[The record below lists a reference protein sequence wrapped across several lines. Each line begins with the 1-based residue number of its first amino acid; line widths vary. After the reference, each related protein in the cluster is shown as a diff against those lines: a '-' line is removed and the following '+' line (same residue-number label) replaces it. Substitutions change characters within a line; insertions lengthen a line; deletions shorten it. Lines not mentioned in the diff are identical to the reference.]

1 MKFENKTFLVTGGSS
16 GLGGATAS
24 MLVEKGANVVILDI
38 NEKTGNAKQAELGAN
53 SRFVKTDVTSEVDV
67 IAAIEV
73 AKATFTGVHGVI
85 NAAGIA
91 VMGKVLDRD
100 GNPHSLDLFAKGI
113 NINLV
118 GTFNVLRLAAQ
129 VMAKNEPTED
139 GERGIIINT
148 ASVAAFDGQ
157 IGQASYS
164 ASKSGVVGMA
174 LPIARELARYG
185 IRICTIAPG
194 IFETPMLAELSEEI
208 RDSLGKMVPF
218 PPRLGKPSEFASMA
232 CHIIDNVVLN
242 GEVIR
247 LDGAIRMAAK

>member
-1 MKFENKTFLVTGGSS
+1 MNYENRTFLVTGGSS

-38 NEKTGNAKQAELGAN
+38 NEETGKAKEAELGAN
-53 SRFVKTDVTSEVDV
+53 SRFVKTDVRSEADV
-67 IAAIEV
+67 MAAIEV
-73 AKATFTGVHGVI
+73 AKNTFTGVHGVL

-100 GNPHSLDLFAKGI
+100 GNPHSLDLFSKGI

-118 GTFNVLRLAAQ
+118 GTFNVIRLAAQ

-148 ASVAAFDGQ
+148 ASVAAFEGQ

-164 ASKSGVVGMA
+164 ASKAGVVGMA
-174 LPIARELARYG
+174 IPIARELARYG
-185 IRICTIAPG
+185 IRICSIAPG
-194 IFETPMLAELSEEI
+194 IFETPMLAEVSDEI
-208 RDSLGKMVPF
+208 RESLGKQVPF
-218 PPRLGKPSEFASMA
+218 PPRLGKPSEFANLA
-232 CHIIDNVVLN
+232 GHIIENVVLN
-242 GEVIR
+242 GEVIW
-247 LDGAIRMAAK
+247 LDGAIRLTAK

>member
-1 MKFENKTFLVTGGSS
+1 MQLEGKTFLVTGGSS

-24 MLVEKGANVVILDI
+24 MLVEKGAHVVLLDV
-38 NEKTGNAKQAELGAN
+38 NEALGKTKQAELGVN
-53 SRFVKTDVTSEVDV
+53 CRFVKTDVTSEADV
-67 IAAIEV
+67 MAAVAIAKKE
-73 AKATFTGVHGVI
+73 FSRVHGVI
-85 NAAGIA
+85 NAAGIVVA
-91 VMGKVLDRD
+91 GKVLDRE
-100 GNPHSLDLFAKGI
+100 GNPHPLDSFAKSI
-113 NINLV
+113 NVNLI
-118 GTFNVLRLAAQ
+118 GTFNVIRLAAQ
-129 VMAKNEPTED
+129 AMAKNEPTAD
-139 GERGIIINT
+139 GERGVIINT

-157 IGQASYS
+157 IGQASYA

-194 IFETPMLAELSEEI
+194 IFETPMLAGLPEEK
-208 RDSLGKMVPF
+208 RLSLGQQVPF
-218 PPRLGKPSEFASMA
+218 PPRLGKPDEYASLA

>member
-1 MKFENKTFLVTGGSS
+1 MNYENRTFLVTGGSS

-24 MLVEKGANVVILDI
+24 MMIEKGANVVILDI
-38 NEKTGNAKQAELGAN
+38 NEETGKAKEAELGAN
-53 SRFVKTDVTSEVDV
+53 SRFIKTDVTSESDV
-67 IAAIEV
+67 MAAIDL
-73 AKATFTGVHGVI
+73 AINTFTGVHGVI

-91 VMGKVLDRD
+91 VIGKVLDRE
-100 GNPHSLDLFAKGI
+100 GNPHPLDLFARGI

-118 GTFNVLRLAAQ
+118 GTFNVIRLAAQ
-129 VMAKNEPTED
+129 AMTKNEPTED

-185 IRICTIAPG
+185 IRVCTIAPG
-194 IFETPMLAELSEEI
+194 IFETPMLAGLPQEA
-208 RDSLGKMVPF
+208 RDSLGQQVPF
-218 PPRLGKPSEFASMA
+218 PPRLGKPSEYASLA
-232 CHIIDNVVLN
+232 GHIIENVVLN
-242 GEVIR
+242 AEVIR
-247 LDGAIRMAAK
+247 LDGAIRMTAK

>member
-1 MKFENKTFLVTGGSS
+1 MNYENRTFLVTGGSS

-38 NEKTGNAKQAELGAN
+38 NEETGTAKEAELGAN
-53 SRFVKTDVTSEVDV
+53 SRFIKTDVTSEADV
-67 IAAIEV
+67 MAAVEV
-73 AKATFTGVHGVI
+73 ANNTFTGVHGVI

-129 VMAKNEPTED
+129 AMTKNEPTDD

-157 IGQASYS
+157 IGQASYA

-174 LPIARELARYG
+174 LPISRELARYG
-185 IRICTIAPG
+185 IRVCTIAPG
-194 IFETPMLAELSEEI
+194 IFETPMLATLSEEI
-208 RDSLGKMVPF
+208 RTSLGQQIPF
-218 PPRLGKPSEFASMA
+218 PPRLGKPEEYASLA
-232 CHIIDNVVLN
+232 GHIIENVVLN

-247 LDGAIRMAAK
+247 LDGGIRMTAK

>member
-1 MKFENKTFLVTGGSS
+1 MNYDNRTFLVTGGSS

-38 NEKTGNAKQAELGAN
+38 NEETGKAKEAELGAN
-53 SRFVKTDVTSEVDV
+53 SRFVKTDVTSEADV
-67 IAAIEV
+67 MAAIAV
-73 AKATFTGVHGVI
+73 AKNTFTGVHGVI

-100 GNPHSLDLFAKGI
+100 GNPHSLDLFARGI

-148 ASVAAFDGQ
+148 ASVAAFEGQ

-164 ASKSGVVGMA
+164 ASKAGVVGMA
-174 LPIARELARYG
+174 IPIARELARYG

-194 IFETPMLAELSEEI
+194 IFETPMLAEVSDEI
-208 RDSLGKMVPF
+208 RQSLGQQVPF
-218 PPRLGKPSEFASMA
+218 PSRLGKPSEFAFMA
-232 CHIIDNVVLN
+232 GHIIENVILN

-247 LDGAIRMAAK
+247 LDGAIRLTAK

>member
-1 MKFENKTFLVTGGSS
+1 MNYENRTFLVTGGSS
-16 GLGGATAS
+16 GLGGATAT

-38 NEKTGNAKQAELGAN
+38 NEATGKAKEAELGAN
-53 SRFVKTDVTSEVDV
+53 SRFIKTDVTSEADV
-67 IAAIEV
+67 MAAVNV
-73 AKATFTGVHGVI
+73 ANNVFTGVQGVI

-91 VMGKVLDRD
+91 VMGKVLDRE
-100 GNPHSLDLFAKGI
+100 GNPHSLELFAKGV
-113 NINLV
+113 NINLI

-129 VMAKNEPTED
+129 AMTKNEPTDD

-157 IGQASYS
+157 IGQASYT
-164 ASKSGVVGMA
+164 ASKAGVVGMA

-185 IRICTIAPG
+185 IRVCTIAPG
-194 IFETPMLAELSEEI
+194 IFETPMLAELSDEI

-232 CHIIDNVVLN
+232 GHIIENVVLN

>member
-1 MKFENKTFLVTGGSS
+1 MNYDNRTFLVTGGSS

-38 NEKTGNAKQAELGAN
+38 NEETGKAKETELGAN
-53 SRFVKTDVTSEVDV
+53 SRFVKTDVTSEADV
-67 IAAIEV
+67 MAAIEV
-73 AKATFTGVHGVI
+73 AKNTFTGVHGVI

-91 VMGKVLDRD
+91 VMGKVLDRE

-129 VMAKNEPTED
+129 AMTKNEPTKD

-194 IFETPMLAELSEEI
+194 IFETPMLAELPEEV

-218 PPRLGKPSEFASMA
+218 PPRLGKPSEFAAMA
-232 CHIIDNVVLN
+232 GHIIENVVLN

>member
-1 MKFENKTFLVTGGSS
+1 MNYENRTFLVTGGSS

-24 MLVEKGANVVILDI
+24 MLVEKGANVVILDV
-38 NEKTGNAKQAELGAN
+38 NEETGKAKEAELGAK
-53 SRFVKTDVTSEVDV
+53 SRFVKTDVTSEADV
-67 IAAIEV
+67 MAAIDV
-73 AKATFTGVHGVI
+73 AKTEFTGVHGVI

-91 VMGKVLDRD
+91 VISKVLDRD
-100 GNPHSLDLFAKGI
+100 GNPHPLDLFAKGI
-113 NINLV
+113 NVNLV
-118 GTFNVLRLAAQ
+118 GTFNVIRLAAQ
-129 VMAKNEPTED
+129 AMAANEPTDD

-185 IRICTIAPG
+185 IRINTIAPG
-194 IFETPMLAELSEEI
+194 IFETPMLAGLPEEA
-208 RDSLGKMVPF
+208 RTSLGQQVPF
-218 PPRLGKPSEFASMA
+218 PPRLGKPSEYADLAGHM
-232 CHIIDNVVLN
+232 IDNVVLN
-242 GEVIR
+242 GEVVR

>member
-1 MKFENKTFLVTGGSS
+1 MNYDNRTFLVTGGSS

-38 NEKTGNAKQAELGAN
+38 NEETGKAKETELGAN
-53 SRFVKTDVTSEVDV
+53 SRFVKTDVTSEADV
-67 IAAIEV
+67 MAAIEV
-73 AKATFTGVHGVI
+73 AKNTFTGVHGVI

-91 VMGKVLDRD
+91 VMGKVLDRE

-129 VMAKNEPTED
+129 AMTKNKPTKD

-194 IFETPMLAELSEEI
+194 IFETPMLAELPEEV

-218 PPRLGKPSEFASMA
+218 PPRLGKPSEFAAMA
-232 CHIIDNVVLN
+232 GHIIENVVLN

>member
-1 MKFENKTFLVTGGSS
+1 MNYENRTFLVTGGSS

-38 NEKTGNAKQAELGAN
+38 NEETGKAKEAELGAN
-53 SRFVKTDVTSEVDV
+53 SRFVKTDVTSEADV
-67 IAAIEV
+67 MAAVEV
-73 AKATFTGVHGVI
+73 AKNTFTGIHGVV

-91 VMGKVLDRD
+91 VMGKVLDRE
-100 GNPHSLDLFAKGI
+100 GNPHPLDSFARGI

-139 GERGIIINT
+139 GERGVIINT
-148 ASVAAFDGQ
+148 ASVAAFEGQ

-164 ASKSGVVGMA
+164 ASKAGVVGMA

-194 IFETPMLAELSEEI
+194 IFATPMLSEVSDEI
-208 RDSLGKMVPF
+208 RDSLGKLVPF
-218 PPRLGKPSEFASMA
+218 PARLGKPSEFAFMA
-232 CHIIDNVVLN
+232 GHIIENVVLN

-247 LDGAIRMAAK
+247 LDGAIRLTAK

>member
-1 MKFENKTFLVTGGSS
+1 MNYENRTFLVTGGSS

-38 NEKTGNAKQAELGAN
+38 NEETGKAKEAELGAN
-53 SRFVKTDVTSEVDV
+53 SRFVKTDVRSEADV
-67 IAAIEV
+67 MAAIEV
-73 AKATFTGVHGVI
+73 AKNTFTGVHGVL

-100 GNPHSLDLFAKGI
+100 GNPHSLDLFSKGI

-118 GTFNVLRLAAQ
+118 GTFNVIRLAAQ

-139 GERGIIINT
+139 GERGVIINT
-148 ASVAAFDGQ
+148 ASVAAFEGQ

-164 ASKSGVVGMA
+164 ASKAGVVGMA
-174 LPIARELARYG
+174 IPIARELARYG
-185 IRICTIAPG
+185 IRICSIAPG
-194 IFETPMLAELSEEI
+194 IFETPMLAEVSDEI
-208 RDSLGKMVPF
+208 RESLGKQVPF
-218 PPRLGKPSEFASMA
+218 PPRLGKPSEFANLA
-232 CHIIDNVVLN
+232 GHIIENVVLN

-247 LDGAIRMAAK
+247 LDGAIRLTAK